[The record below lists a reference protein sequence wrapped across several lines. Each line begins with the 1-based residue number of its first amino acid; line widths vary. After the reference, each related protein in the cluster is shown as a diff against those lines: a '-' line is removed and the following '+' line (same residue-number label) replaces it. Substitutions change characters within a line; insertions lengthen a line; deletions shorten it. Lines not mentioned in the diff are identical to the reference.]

1 MVNKKILN
9 YINILVIVLIVY
21 ISILIISKLCVM
33 KFLYTI
39 FKIISPLFI
48 GIVVAW
54 LLKPIIDY
62 LNNKGMNRI
71 FAIITIYIIIF
82 FLFYIVLMT
91 LIPKFIVEFNEF
103 SKIFPDIINVLGTNI
118 KEDIMCII
126 DDFVSSIDL
135 STCKNI
141 ISRVLN
147 FLVGLIIGFYLLMD
161 NINIKK
167 YKLLI
172 KFNNIFRGYVRGTLL
187 SALVVFILSTISFYI
202 VGLKGSL
209 LFGFIC
215 GITNIIP
222 FIGPYIGALIPVLVS
237 FTKSISFG
245 IIVTVIIFIIQTIE
259 GNIINPF
266 IMSKSVNIHPVTSIM
281 SLIIFEHFFGILGMI
296 FAIPIV
302 AIIKELCIYYY
313 KKYSN

>member
-82 FLFYIVLMT
+82 FLFYIILIT

-141 ISRVLN
+141 ISKILN

-172 KFNNIFRGYVRGTLL
+172 KINDIFRGYVRGTLL

-245 IIVTVIIFIIQTIE
+245 IIVSVIIFIIQTIE

>member
-1 MVNKKILN
+1 
-9 YINILVIVLIVY
+9 
-21 ISILIISKLCVM
+21 
-33 KFLYTI
+33 
-39 FKIISPLFI
+39 
-48 GIVVAW
+48 
-54 LLKPIIDY
+54 
-62 LNNKGMNRI
+62 MNRI
-71 FAIITIYIIIF
+71 FAIITIYIILF
-82 FLFYIVLMT
+82 FLVYLVLIT
-91 LIPKFIVEFNEF
+91 LIPKFIIEFNEF
-103 SKIFPDIINVLGTNI
+103 SKIFPNIINIFGSKI

-126 DDFVSSIDL
+126 NDFISNINL

-141 ISRVLN
+141 IGGILN
-147 FLVGLIIGFYLLMD
+147 FLIGLIIGFYLLVD
-161 NINIKK
+161 NIYIKK
-167 YKLLI
+167 YKLLVKI
-172 KFNNIFRGYVRGTLL
+172 NNIFRGYVKGILL

-202 VGLKGSL
+202 VGLNGAL

-222 FIGPYIGALIPVLVS
+222 FIGPYMGALIPVLVS

-281 SLIIFEHFFGILGMI
+281 SLIVFEYFFGIIGMI

-302 AIIKELCIYYY
+302 AIIKELYIYFY
-313 KKYSN
+313 KLCSS